1 MSNNQIS
8 PLTNVTNP
16 VPAATPQPFVFASF
30 KRRLVATLVDGL
42 IIFII
47 GYVLRAGLGIELS
60 SHISSA
66 KTIEELATISN
77 SGLAKYANFVSIALA
92 FLYYFIFYV
101 YFDGATPGKKLLGM
115 KLVKADGKPLN
126 FATILVR
133 HLFSFVSSSA
143 FFLGYIW
150 TIFDSKKQ
158 TWHDKVAGTYVV
170 LSGAPARKGLG
181 ILIAIISILISWVYV
196 GLIVTKVGTLVI
208 KNLPKNQTTYTQKVL
223 SPEVDKIV
231 KSTNGEFALIRSAE
245 DAGTRQNAVNTL
257 ITELKDALNTYP
269 NESQLWTQLASA
281 YTWSNNAGSLDSAV
295 VAIKKSIEIDP
306 ENATAYQTLGQIYVN
321 QGKYSEAVIELKKSL
336 RLNENSA
343 YAHLTLADAY
353 NRLGIAEDARAEY
366 KIAIS
371 KFEKI
376 NENGGYD
383 ADILRAKKSM
393 STLN

>member
-1 MSNNQIS
+1 MSNNLIS

-16 VPAATPQPFVFASF
+16 VPTATPQPFVFASF

-42 IIFII
+42 ILLII
-47 GYVLRAGLGIELS
+47 GYVLRVSLGIEIT

-66 KTIEELATISN
+66 KTLEELATISN
-77 SGLAKYANFVSIALA
+77 SGITKYANFVSIALA

-115 KLVKADGKPLN
+115 KLVKTDGKPLN

-143 FFLGYIW
+143 LFLGYIW

-181 ILIAIISILISWVYV
+181 VLIAIISILVSWAYI
-196 GLIVTKVGTLVI
+196 GLITTKVGTLVI
-208 KNLPKNQTTYTQKVL
+208 KNMPKNQNTYTQKVL

-231 KSTNGEFALIRSAE
+231 KSANSEFALIRNAE
-245 DAGTRQNAVNTL
+245 DASTRQKAVNTL
-257 ITELKDALNTYP
+257 VAELKDAVNTYP

-281 YTWSNNAGSLDSAV
+281 YTWSNYAGSLDNAV
-295 VAIKKSIEIDP
+295 SAIKKSIELDP
-306 ENATAYQTLGQIYVN
+306 ENATAYYTLGQIYVN

-343 YAHLTLADAY
+343 YTHLTLADAY
-353 NRLGIAEDARAEY
+353 NNLGIAEDARAEY
-366 KIAIS
+366 QIAIS

-376 NENGGYD
+376 NENGGHD

-393 STLN
+393 SMLK